1 MVNEKCVPNKKCVES
16 QPQFPKFKVFHVIPT
31 FLLFPYQSV
40 EGQRPSKSEGRF
52 WVEGGPAAGG
62 GGGGGGGVGGA
73 GEEFQVEASSA
84 VLELGSTQ

>member
-1 MVNEKCVPNKKCVES
+1 MKCVES
-16 QPQFPKFKVFHVIPT
+16 QPQFPKFKVFHVILT
-31 FLLFPYQSV
+31 FLHFPYQIV

-52 WVEGGPAAGG
+52 WGEEGPAGG
-62 GGGGGGGVGGA
+62 GGGGGGGA